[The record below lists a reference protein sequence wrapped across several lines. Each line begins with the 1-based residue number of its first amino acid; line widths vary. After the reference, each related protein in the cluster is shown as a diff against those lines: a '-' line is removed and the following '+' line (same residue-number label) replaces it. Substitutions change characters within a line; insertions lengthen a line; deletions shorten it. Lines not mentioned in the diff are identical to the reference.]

1 MVDLHPKMRT
11 LLATLLLGVSCLAA
25 PALAA
30 PPTTTD
36 VPVVVEAMKKKYGL
50 PTTPTPGAKSV
61 DGLAGL
67 VELQRSAWPGAVV
80 TSGFYDWRTVS
91 QYRSRAGLHLGY
103 DIAMPA
109 GSPVRAGWSGS
120 VVSVAPWTDTQW
132 GITVLSGSGLEVTY
146 GHLSPSVSVGDAI
159 QVGDVVG
166 TVVVDHVDV
175 KMRDTAGNYVDFGKD
190 GSAPPTPFDTVRMT
204 SRESQMVAW
213 LVARNNLE
221 VAEDELVTRR
231 REKAVASI
239 ERKRLEQRVK
249 ELEATVPLMAKYVED
264 GLVARV
270 EAEQTRA
277 DLAEAKKQL
286 AKVKRTQKQGPQGLT
301 ALERQVQ
308 AARNRLAAAERVAR
322 ERGITWKEVTGFVNG
337 IVADN
342 PKLRDQVLDYKRTTG
357 TKAARKVEDLRR
369 DVREGREDLKELE
382 TLYQMGGLPRREI
395 EAARLRQ
402 KALEAELKALGG

>member
-1 MVDLHPKMRT
+1 MISLSPKMRT
-11 LLATLLLGVSCLAA
+11 LVATLLLGSACLAV

-30 PPTTTD
+30 PPATTD
-36 VPVVVEAMKKKYGL
+36 VPVVVEAMKKKYGI
-50 PTTPTPGAKSV
+50 PTASAKAV
-61 DGLAGL
+61 DGVAGL
-67 VELQRSAWPGAVV
+67 VELQRSTWPGAVV

-109 GSPVRAGWSGS
+109 GTPVRAGWAGT

-132 GITVLSGSGLEVTY
+132 GITVLSGSGMEVTY
-146 GHLSPSVSVGDAI
+146 GHLSPSVSVGDPI
-159 QVGDVVG
+159 SVGDVVG

-175 KMRDTAGNYVDFGKD
+175 KMRDSAGSYVDFGAD
-190 GSAPPTPFDTVRMT
+190 GSAPPTPFDSVRMS

-213 LVARNNLE
+213 LVARNSLE
-221 VAEDELVTRR
+221 VAEDELITRR

-249 ELEATVPLMAKYVED
+249 ELEATVPLMARYVEE

-277 DLAEAKKQL
+277 DLAETKQRL
-286 AKVKRTQKQGPQGLT
+286 AKVKRIQKQGPQGL
-301 ALERQVQ
+301 AAFERQVQ
-308 AARNRLAAAERVAR
+308 AARNRLAASERAAK
-322 ERGITWKEVTGFVNG
+322 ERGISWKEVTGFVNG

-357 TKAARKVEDLRR
+357 TKSARKVDDLRR
-369 DVREGREDLKELE
+369 EVREGRKELTE
-382 TLYQMGGLPRREI
+382 LEALYQMGGLPRREI
-395 EAARLRQ
+395 EAARDRQ
-402 KALEAELKALGG
+402 KALEVELKALGG